1 MKKLIYSISIAALFA
16 ACNNQTATQATD
28 TQAVATD
35 STGTKYLVD
44 VTGSTLNW
52 EGASLSGTHNGTI
65 NISEGSVT
73 VKEGN
78 ITAGDFTIEMTSIK
92 DLDITDATKNGYLV
106 GHLNDTDFFNT
117 KIYPTGKFEIT
128 SVTAIANDTAGN
140 THSISGNLTLKG
152 QSKNITFPAKV
163 TINGDAVEATGS
175 VAINRLDWG
184 ITYGSTT
191 AFPSL
196 KAKLKDKAIK
206 DEFKV
211 TIALKAKKG

>member
-16 ACNNQTATQATD
+16 ACNNPSATQATD

-35 STGTKYLVD
+35 STGAKYLVD

-52 EGASLSGTHNGTI
+52 EGASLSGGHNGTI
-65 NISEGSVT
+65 NISEGSLT

-78 ITAGDFTIEMTSIK
+78 ITAGNFTIEMTSIK
-92 DLDITDATKNGYLV
+92 DLDLTDATKNGYLV

-128 SVTAIANDTAGN
+128 SVSAIANDTAGN

-163 TINGDAVEATGS
+163 AINGDAVEASGS

-211 TIALKAKKG
+211 IIALKAKKG